1 MQLLL
6 MIRQPNSQ
14 AGLVSSCQAARLFAL
29 AAKTDYHWSC
39 LPPERATGFA
49 SMQKRMIEFI
59 RALRAAGLR
68 VSLAE
73 SQDAMFAVD
82 QAGVENRA
90 TFKSTMKATLVKN
103 QRDQPVFE
111 YFFPLFFSNN
121 KPPLQNILEQLTPE
135 QEQLLQEAMRSL
147 MGELDALRDLLQRLL
162 EGREFSDEELQQMG
176 EMSGLPSGDDMYMR
190 SWFERRMNRQVGL
203 AQLERMLDDLLE
215 ELAALGMS
223 DEALAELE
231 QLLRENMAGL
241 SEQISQHVGATLAEQ
256 MAERQEREKP
266 DLLDVPLQR
275 LSSGDIEDVRDEV
288 RRLAA
293 RLRTRAALRQKR
305 AKSGNFDPRK
315 TVRKNMRYGGVPI
328 EVQFRKRHKKPSL
341 ILICDLST
349 SMRYAV
355 EFLLTLV
362 YELSDQVRRTHSFI
376 FIHDLVD
383 VSTTL
388 AELPPREAVARIMA
402 ENPPGYYSTD
412 LGNSLN
418 SFRRDHMRLVDSRS
432 TIIFLGDGRNNYN
445 DPRLDIAREMQRKGK
460 RLIWFC
466 PESRRQWGSGD
477 SDMWEYSMVADK
489 VFLVN
494 SLRQLADAV
503 DQLLAD
509 G

>member
-1 MQLLL
+1 
-6 MIRQPNSQ
+6 
-14 AGLVSSCQAARLFAL
+14 
-29 AAKTDYHWSC
+29 
-39 LPPERATGFA
+39 
-49 SMQKRMIEFI
+49 MQKRMIEFV
-59 RALRAAGLR
+59 RALRAAGVR

-82 QAGVENRA
+82 HSGVRDQA
-90 TFKSTMKATLVKN
+90 TFKSSMKATLVKN
-103 QRDQPVFE
+103 HRDQPIFD
-111 YFFPLFFSNN
+111 YFYPLFFTNN
-121 KPPLQNILEQLTPE
+121 KPPLQNIFEQLSPD
-135 QEQLLQEAMRSL
+135 QEQLMQEALQSL
-147 MGELDALRDLLQRLL
+147 MGDLEALRDLLQRLL
-162 EGREFSDEELQQMG
+162 EGREFSDDELQQLG
-176 EMSGLPSGDDMYMR
+176 ESSGLAQGDEMYMR
-190 SWFERRMNRQVGL
+190 NWFERRMNRQAGL
-203 AQLERMLDDLLE
+203 TQLERMLEDLL
-215 ELAALGMS
+215 
-223 DEALAELE
+223 EALAEMGMSEEALAQLE
-231 QLLRENMAGL
+231 EMLRENMQGL
-241 SEQISQHVGATLAEQ
+241 SEQISQYVGSSLAEQ
-256 MAERQEREKP
+256 MAEQEPRERP

-305 AKSGNFDPRK
+305 AKSGQFDPRK
-315 TVRKNMRYGGVPI
+315 TIRKNMRYGGVPMD
-328 EVQFRKRHKKPSL
+328 VQFRKRHKKPSL

-412 LGNSLN
+412 LGHSLV
-418 SFRRDHMRLVDSRS
+418 SFQKEHMHLIDSRS
-432 TIIFLGDGRNNYN
+432 TVIFFGDGRNNYN
-445 DPRLDIAREMQRKGK
+445 DPRLDIAREIQRQGR
-460 RLIWFC
+460 RLFWFC
-466 PESRRQWGSGD
+466 PEPRRQWGSGD
-477 SDMWEYSMVADK
+477 SDMWEYSMYADR

-494 SLRQLADAV
+494 NLRQLADAV
-503 DQLLAD
+503 DRILAE

>member
-1 MQLLL
+1 
-6 MIRQPNSQ
+6 
-14 AGLVSSCQAARLFAL
+14 
-29 AAKTDYHWSC
+29 
-39 LPPERATGFA
+39 
-49 SMQKRMIEFI
+49 MQKRMIEFI
-59 RALRAAGLR
+59 RALRAAGVR
-68 VSLAE
+68 ISLAE
-73 SQDAMFAVD
+73 SQDAMFGVD
-82 QAGVENRA
+82 RTGVRNAA
-90 TFKSTMKATLVKN
+90 TFKSTMKATLVKDH
-103 QRDQPVFE
+103 RHQPVFD

-121 KPPLQNILEQLTPE
+121 KPPLQNILDQLSDEQ
-135 QEQLLQEAMRSL
+135 QELLQEAQHSL
-147 MGELDALRDLLQRLL
+147 MGDLDALRDLLQRLL
-162 EGREFSDEELQQMG
+162 EGREFSDEELQQLG
-176 EMSGLPSGDDMYMR
+176 DRSGLPQGDEMYMR
-190 SWFERRMNRQVGL
+190 SWFERRMNRQAGL
-203 AQLERMLDDLLE
+203 TQLERMLEDLLE
-215 ELAALGMS
+215 ELALMGMS

-231 QLLRENMAGL
+231 QMLRENLGGL
-241 SEQISQHVGATLAEQ
+241 SEQISNYVGSSLAEQ
-256 MAERQEREKP
+256 MAEQEPRERP

-305 AKSGNFDPRK
+305 AKSGRFDPRK
-315 TVRKNMRYGGVPI
+315 TIRKNMRYGGVPM

-388 AELPPREAVARIMA
+388 TELSPREAVARIMA

-412 LGNSLN
+412 LGNSLK
-418 SFRRDHMRLVDSRS
+418 SFHQGHMHLIDSR
-432 TIIFLGDGRNNYN
+432 TTVIFFGDGRNNYN
-445 DPRLDIAREMQRKGK
+445 DPRLDITQEMQRKGR

-466 PESRRQWGSGD
+466 PESRRQWGTGD
-477 SDMWEYSMVADK
+477 SDMWEYSMYADNI
-489 VFLVN
+489 FMVN
-494 SLRQLADAV
+494 SLRQLADSV
-503 DQLLAD
+503 DRILAD

>member
-1 MQLLL
+1 
-6 MIRQPNSQ
+6 
-14 AGLVSSCQAARLFAL
+14 
-29 AAKTDYHWSC
+29 
-39 LPPERATGFA
+39 
-49 SMQKRMIEFI
+49 MQKRMIEFI

-82 QAGVENRA
+82 QTGVRNQA
-90 TFKSTMKATLVKN
+90 MFKGSIKATLVKN
-103 QRDQPVFE
+103 RRDQPVFE
-111 YFFPLFFSNN
+111 HFFPLFFSNS
-121 KPPLQNILEQLTPE
+121 KPPLQNILEQLRPE

-147 MGELDALRDLLQRLL
+147 LGDLDALRDLLQRLL
-162 EGREFSDEELQQMG
+162 EGREFSEDELQQMG
-176 EMSGLPSGDDMYMR
+176 DMAGLPQGDEMYMR
-190 SWFERRMNRQVGL
+190 GWFERRMKRQAGL

-223 DEALAELE
+223 DEALADLE
-231 QLLRENMAGL
+231 ELLRENMAGL
-241 SEQISQHVGATLAEQ
+241 SEQISQHVGATLAEK
-256 MAERQEREKP
+256 MAEQEPRERP

-275 LSSGDIEDVRDEV
+275 LSSGDIEDLRDEV

-305 AKSGNFDPRK
+305 AKTGNFDPRK
-315 TVRKNMRYGGVPI
+315 TIRKNMRYGGVPMD
-328 EVQFRKRHKKPSL
+328 VQFRKRHKKPSL
-341 ILICDLST
+341 ILLCDLST

-418 SFRRDHMRLVDSRS
+418 SFQKEHMHLVDSRS
-432 TIIFLGDGRNNYN
+432 TILFFGDGRNNYN
-445 DPRLDIAREMQRKGK
+445 DPRLDITQDMQRKGR

-489 VFLVN
+489 VFMVN
-494 SLRQLADAV
+494 NLRQLADAV
-503 DQLLAD
+503 DRILAD

>member
-1 MQLLL
+1 
-6 MIRQPNSQ
+6 
-14 AGLVSSCQAARLFAL
+14 
-29 AAKTDYHWSC
+29 
-39 LPPERATGFA
+39 
-49 SMQKRMIEFI
+49 MQKRMIDFI
-59 RALRAAGLR
+59 RALRAAGVR
-68 VSLAE
+68 ISLAE
-73 SQDAMFAVD
+73 SQDAMFGVD
-82 QAGVENRA
+82 ETGVRNA
-90 TFKSTMKATLVKN
+90 DTFKSTMKATLVKN
-103 QRDQPVFE
+103 QRDQPIFDT
-111 YFFPLFFSNN
+111 FFPLFFKNN
-121 KPPLQNILEQLTPE
+121 RPPLQNILEQMAEDE
-135 QEQLLQEAMRSL
+135 QALLRDAMESL
-147 MGELDALRDLLQRLL
+147 MGDLDALRELLGRLLQ
-162 EGREFSDEELQQMG
+162 GREFSDEELQQLG
-176 EMSGLPSGDDMYMR
+176 DASGLPQGDEMYMR
-190 SWFERRMNRQVGL
+190 SWFERRMNRQAGIS
-203 AQLERMLDDLLE
+203 QLERLLDDMLE
-215 ELAALGMS
+215 ELAALGMTE
-223 DEALAELE
+223 EALAELE
-231 QLLRENMAGL
+231 EMLRENLQGL

-256 MAERQEREKP
+256 MAEREPRERP

-305 AKSGNFDPRK
+305 AKSGQFDPRK
-315 TVRKNMRYGGVPI
+315 TIRKNMRYGGVPM
-328 EVQFRKRHKKPSL
+328 EAQFRVRHKKPSL
-341 ILICDLST
+341 VLICDLST

-412 LGNSLN
+412 LGNSLG
-418 SFRRDHMRLVDSRS
+418 SFHKEHMHLIDSRS
-432 TIIFLGDGRNNYN
+432 TVIFFGDGRNNYN
-445 DPRLDIAREMQRKGK
+445 DPRLDITQEMQRKGR

-466 PESRRQWGSGD
+466 PEPRRQWGSGD
-477 SDMWEYSMVADK
+477 SDMWEYNMYADR

-503 DQLLAD
+503 DRILAD

>member
-1 MQLLL
+1 
-6 MIRQPNSQ
+6 
-14 AGLVSSCQAARLFAL
+14 
-29 AAKTDYHWSC
+29 
-39 LPPERATGFA
+39 
-49 SMQKRMIEFI
+49 MQKRMIEFI

-82 QAGVENRA
+82 HTGVVNQE

-103 QRDQPVFE
+103 QRDQPVFD

-135 QEQLLQEAMRSL
+135 QEQLLQEALQSL
-147 MGELDALRDLLQRLL
+147 KGDLDALRDLLQRLL

-176 EMSGLPSGDDMYMR
+176 DMSGLAQGDEMYMR
-190 SWFERRMNRQVGL
+190 SWFERRMNRQSGL
-203 AQLERMLDDLLE
+203 TQLERMLDDLLE
-215 ELAALGMS
+215 ELAAMGMS
-223 DEALAELE
+223 EEALAELE
-231 QLLRENMAGL
+231 EMLRENLQGL
-241 SEQISQHVGATLAEQ
+241 SEQISNHVGSTLAEQ
-256 MAERQEREKP
+256 MAEQERTERP

-305 AKSGNFDPRK
+305 AKSGKFDPRS
-315 TVRKNMRYGGVPI
+315 TIRKNMRYGGVPM
-328 EVQFRKRHKKPSL
+328 EVKFRKRHKKPSL

-362 YELSDQVRRTHSFI
+362 YELSDQVRRTHSFV

-388 AELPPREAVARIMA
+388 AELPPRDAVVRVMA

-418 SFRRDHMRLVDSRS
+418 SFQRGHMQLIDSRT
-432 TIIFLGDGRNNYN
+432 TILFFGDGRNNYN
-445 DPRLDIAREMQRKGK
+445 DPRLDIAQEMQRKGR

-466 PESRRQWGSGD
+466 PEPRRQWGSGD
-477 SDMWEYSMVADK
+477 SDMWEYSMYADR
-489 VFLVN
+489 VFMVN
-494 SLRQLADAV
+494 SLRELADSV
-503 DQLLAD
+503 DKLLAD